1 MMWPRIIWHRWNKLY
16 EWVKA
21 QVVPGCEQT
30 NILCPGSIKCM
41 ATKLDECMFYLTFI
55 EELSVEEFISNGEK
69 KNLYVSSHMN
79 GPHQAR
85 AALAYSP
92 FNRL

>member
-1 MMWPRIIWHRWNKLY
+1 MMWPQIIWHRWNKLY

-69 KNLYVSSHMN
+69 NKNK
-79 GPHQAR
+79 
-85 AALAYSP
+85 
-92 FNRL
+92 